1 MKVRTPPQPRT
12 PRPRPRHA
20 AAAAVAA
27 QAPRPVPRPTQRRL
41 KRRMAP
47 GMTRSA
53 CQPKPP
59 SRQPPWWW
67 QRLRPPRSRQRPWTR
82 QRRQPRRPVAHVPR
96 PRRQA
101 EADRRPIGG
110 AETPACSNR
119 RCQRPETVGRRHAAI
134 HQKVTPGD
142 EAAVRPH
149 QQGGDVGHFVGGAGT
164 AHCAGLDHA
173 AVAGTAGASQLIAR
187 QRGDDDARADRVD
200 ACASLAP
207 THGLGHHAERI
218 AAPTRRAMAWPM
230 KPAPTTTTTS
240 FFIIDSVEKLVSQA
254 WLFASSALVVGRKDV
269 ACHADGGYGAGPA
282 CIEGQVGGGL
292 DQFSI
297 AEPVGLRAGQVAAQ
311 LIRAVHGDQCGHR
324 DQAAITLRQGGR
336 AHTWPNSTSSVSW
349 ANWGAMSPNSCWPWE
364 GAVEALANTGSGRSW
379 YCVSVTGSS
388 QSAALPFSTSVIAV
402 WVMALSGAAP
412 CQCLVWGGMCTT
424 SPTRISSTGP
434 PQRWMRPTP
443 AVTIRVWPSGWLCQ
457 WVRAPGLKLTA
468 PAELR
473 SSPLGTCSI
482 STLTCPVK
490 YCSGAALTGRLPA
503 RVICRPA
510 PAAKAASGAAWGV
523 PPAVKRGFMGCSL
536 KGLEVIS
543 ARHERPGAQDNGRP
557 ARGCAPAPR
566 RCASSLQR

>member
-1 MKVRTPPQPRT
+1 MAIS
-12 PRPRPRHA
+12 A
-20 AAAAVAA
+20 ATVI
-27 QAPRPVPRPTQRRL
+27 
-41 KRRMAP
+41 
-47 GMTRSA
+47 
-53 CQPKPP
+53 
-59 SRQPPWWW
+59 
-67 QRLRPPRSRQRPWTR
+67 RLRSRCDRP
-82 QRRQPRRPVAHVPR
+82 
-96 PRRQA
+96 
-101 EADRRPIGG
+101 
-110 AETPACSNR
+110 
-119 RCQRPETVGRRHAAI
+119 
-134 HQKVTPGD
+134 
-142 EAAVRPH
+142 
-149 QQGGDVGHFVGGAGT
+149 
-164 AHCAGLDHA
+164 
-173 AVAGTAGASQLIAR
+173 
-187 QRGDDDARADRVD
+187 
-200 ACASLAP
+200 
-207 THGLGHHAERI
+207 
-218 AAPTRRAMAWPM
+218 
-230 KPAPTTTTTS
+230 
-240 FFIIDSVEKLVSQA
+240 
-254 WLFASSALVVGRKDV
+254 
-269 ACHADGGYGAGPA
+269 
-282 CIEGQVGGGL
+282 
-292 DQFSI
+292 
-297 AEPVGLRAGQVAAQ
+297 
-311 LIRAVHGDQCGHR
+311 
-324 DQAAITLRQGGR
+324 GR

-536 KGLEVIS
+536 KGLEVIGALHGDALQHLGDALQVFS
-543 ARHERPGAQDNGRP
+543 AEQQVGSGQVLVQALRLGGAGDRCNPGALGQQPGQGHLGRGGLARCGDVAQGLHQGLVGLACFDAEARHHVAKIIGAEFGLGGDGPGQKALAQGAEGHEADTQLLQQRQDLLLGLAPPQRVFALQGRHGLHGMGPANRLGPGLGQAEVAHLALGDQLFHGAGHVLHRHLGIDPVLVEQVNAVGTQVLERVLDHRSDTLGAAVHTRRDVAVLEAELGGNHHLVTHRRQGLAHHFFVQCAIGLGGVEEGHATLDRLPDQLHCSGAVNTRTVAIAQTHAAHAEGRDLQ
-557 ARGCAPAPR
+557 ATAAQLTLFHE
-566 RCASSLQR
+566 ASWLVSVQSAWVRMVLTTSRV